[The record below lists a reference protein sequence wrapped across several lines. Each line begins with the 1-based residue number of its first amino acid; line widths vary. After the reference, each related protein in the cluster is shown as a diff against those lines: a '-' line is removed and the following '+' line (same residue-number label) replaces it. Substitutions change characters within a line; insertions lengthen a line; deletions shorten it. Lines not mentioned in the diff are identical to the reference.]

1 MKLPIR
7 ISAAAPKHRI
17 QDLANL
23 HKMKKMAIAQNRPQ
37 LYDTR
42 PLKPGA
48 YNKLKNHLG
57 PHAWKALVAIVEG
70 ETLQKGVKLTHLEP
84 IIRFLLT
91 ESGWRQG
98 QTSQRDEDK
107 EAIDMTLS
115 VSQLMNTQNNPTENH
130 SSAPNATKDSQ
141 EKADENGNNSLSDTI
156 FGDIFQSQSSEMIKD
171 SQTDEK
177 CEKRKTTDD
186 NP

>member
-1 MKLPIR
+1 MRLPVK
-7 ISAAAPKHRI
+7 ISSAAPKQRI

-23 HKMKKMAIAQNRPQ
+23 HKMKKMAISQNRAQ

-84 IIRFLLT
+84 IIRFLST
-91 ESGWRQG
+91 ELGWGQG
-98 QTSQRDEDK
+98 QTSLRDEDK
-107 EAIDMTLS
+107 EAIDMTRI
-115 VSQLMNTQNNPTENH
+115 
-130 SSAPNATKDSQ
+130 DSHRM
-141 EKADENGNNSLSDTI
+141 S
-156 FGDIFQSQSSEMIKD
+156 
-171 SQTDEK
+171 
-177 CEKRKTTDD
+177 
-186 NP
+186 